1 LLRRNESATD
11 TSRASRMGVRQE
23 VSYSLKILAIV
34 LRSLFLIFLVAI
46 IVRVSLPQS
55 ETIWTIYD
63 EPADVARLLIGLL
76 ASVWIVYRI
85 FRLPKG
91 GGQGYRTWAYLG
103 TILVP
108 LAFLVLFAFW

>member
-1 LLRRNESATD
+1 MSA
-11 TSRASRMGVRQE
+11 GQE
-23 VSYSLKILAIV
+23 VSYPLKIAAIM

-46 IVRVSLPQS
+46 IVRASLPQN

-76 ASVWIVYRI
+76 ASVWIVYHI

-91 GGQGYRTWAYLG
+91 GGQGYRTWVYLG
-103 TILVP
+103 IILVP
-108 LAFLVLFAFW
+108 LTFVVLFSFW